1 MITISMMD
9 ANSFVEGVTLDK
21 VAYKLRFNWS
31 DVAGH
36 WFLDVCD
43 DKNKDIINGLS
54 VVPNFPLLNQYKRI
68 GRLPPGELMAIV
80 TDDGD
85 NIGRQDFVN
94 GRAVLVYMPEEE
106 LKNALE

>member
-9 ANSFVEGVTLDK
+9 ANSFIEGATLDK

-43 DKNKDIINGLS
+43 DKNKDIITGCQWCQISRYSISTSALADC
-54 VVPNFPLLNQYKRI
+54 R
-68 GRLPPGELMAIV
+68 R
-80 TDDGD
+80 
-85 NIGRQDFVN
+85 VN
-94 GRAVLVYMPEEE
+94 
-106 LKNALE
+106 